1 MPPRVLLAALC
12 VCASAA
18 FVPPWTY
25 DGFDRF
31 PALWFGANASGLDNS
46 SQLALV
52 ARHSL
57 AGYGWQQGVNRTDY
71 RHGETSLAQAAVHL
85 ADFVTE
91 SGQTANATPTKTFV
105 YRHFQMSWAVFDI
118 TRAANANA
126 ANAAMFLRS
135 NDNTGVQ
142 CGQPDA
148 AHNTS
153 SPLLVY
159 LPLNESGATDFWV
172 NEVVA
177 EVALESS
184 VDACF
189 FDETVRNARPQLQ
202 YVPFTLL
209 YFHRIGVIAAMPSR
223 RGQAAR
229 TFRRLSSRLTI
240 APSSLPSPVQPR
252 LSTGPASGPSFRQR
266 TTSTRHT
273 RASHPASSR
282 PASSL

>member
-1 MPPRVLLAALC
+1 MPRAQLTLKCQHSIEMPPRVLSAALC
-12 VCASAA
+12 VCATAA

-85 ADFVTE
+85 ADFVAE
-91 SGQTANATPTKTFV
+91 NGQTNATPTKTFV

-177 EVALESS
+177 EVALESG

-189 FDETVRNARPQLQ
+189 FDETVRNARP
-202 YVPFTLL
+202 PTISAF
-209 YFHRIGVIAAMPSR
+209 RPSNC
-223 RGQAAR
+223 
-229 TFRRLSSRLTI
+229 S
-240 APSSLPSPVQPR
+240 
-252 LSTGPASGPSFRQR
+252 LSTGLELLRLCPRVAGKLPEHFFGFPRG
-266 TTSTRHT
+266 
-273 RASHPASSR
+273 
-282 PASSL
+282 